1 MRRNKMQL
9 KQFYKNCADEAA
21 ARALTARRTTF
32 CCQFS
37 ARGCN
42 YPSFLQEARAKTH
55 AAKYGVFNPLHEKY
69 DCHYKTNSLV
79 TSRIIRLELVVD
91 YQPDYPLNYQPDYQP
106 GSAEVTTW

>member
-69 DCHYKTNSLV
+69 DWVKCAHVKTTVKIPELARRVKERGRITWPWLDV
-79 TSRIIRLELVVD
+79 T
-91 YQPDYPLNYQPDYQP
+91 Q
-106 GSAEVTTW
+106 GGHM

>member
-1 MRRNKMQL
+1 MRRNKKQL

-69 DCHYKTNSLV
+69 GWVKCAHVKTTVKIPELARRVKERGRITWPWLDV
-79 TSRIIRLELVVD
+79 T
-91 YQPDYPLNYQPDYQP
+91 Q
-106 GSAEVTTW
+106 GGHM